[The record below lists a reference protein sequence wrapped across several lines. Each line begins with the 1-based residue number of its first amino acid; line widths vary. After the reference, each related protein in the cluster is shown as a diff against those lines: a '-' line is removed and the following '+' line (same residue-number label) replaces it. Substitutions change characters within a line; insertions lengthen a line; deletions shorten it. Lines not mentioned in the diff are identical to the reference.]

1 MVERQKDS
9 KKKEKGQGTI
19 NLTGFTS
26 EDKFPDMAVYAL
38 DRAGKPLE
46 ISKVNDEGSFRIP
59 EKVVEK
65 AHRIVIG
72 PEVEDIAGIE
82 RKVLTLYRSEQFKQ
96 IMEVGGIFEIPKKDW
111 YGWIQIKRCVSGSV
125 RHCYPYPWFIKQL
138 ELNMDAAMAFRNP
151 ISPATATDKTLQP
164 KSDAL
169 IAKSF
174 DYMIKPDWCETV
186 CDGLVEVYR
195 RTCCCWPW
203 IIDDPRLPEL
213 IEELEEILPDPPEI
227 KWPPRPEPDPVPF
240 HELAMF
246 KKGALDK
253 KVVNARQDLYALR
266 TLPKTELVAYIN
278 DRPYLF
284 CTCGSATKVADGF
297 IHPDGEFHICWYEW
311 PYLMLINCHE
321 EYAYKVKQNIEGSTV
336 TIYDGVAS
344 NEWFHYDDFAKLS
357 SYHPDAL
364 SCRHNDFPG
373 EGAFALLQDIGLT
386 GSWRLKTPDATG
398 WDQVGT
404 PAYNDGLAYPAAN
417 AAAAVGKYLDR
428 NWGGMLRLRYH
439 FSEEM
444 KGIGAKYY
452 RVSVVAS
459 DANGQPTGSRTYLS
473 PNQWKYYEKIGSDIY
488 VLKASLGPNSA
499 GGNNHLY
506 KIPYDAD
513 RDWQSGQ
520 YHAMLD
526 TRDFANG
533 RFLLT
538 VEVFDNAG
546 NLIRPMGT
554 PDPGGSVQG
563 GFTYRRWY
571 QETGPTAEV
580 PYAALTHMLWWDNR
594 KAQASIVDFRV
605 NGSANTAQCQFLENT
620 GTANFSVGYRAYH
633 PEPMFMLDHR
643 LWWRRGLGGPSGV
656 LTSPHPNP
664 NNVGVPPAPA
674 HQSGSDTFAD
684 MLDSHAKCTFTI
696 NLHTNVKTFNGIG
709 TLNGLDDWDYGSM
722 ALEIV

>member
-1 MVERQKDS
+1 MATKQKRPD
-9 KKKEKGQGTI
+9 KKAGIQGTI
-19 NLTGFTS
+19 NLSSFSS
-26 EDKFPDMAVYAL
+26 EDKFPEMAVFAL
-38 DRAGKPLE
+38 DRSGTPLE
-46 ISKVNDEGSFRIP
+46 INKVSNEGRFRIS
-59 EKVVEK
+59 EKVLAK
-65 AHRIVIG
+65 AYRIAIG
-72 PEVEDIAGIE
+72 PEVENIAGID
-82 RKVLTLYRSEQFKQ
+82 RKVMTLYRSEQFKA
-96 IMEVGGIFEIPKKDW
+96 ILEVGGIFEIPKKDW
-111 YGWIQIKRCVSGSV
+111 YGWLKIKRCVSGSV
-125 RHCYPYPWFIKQL
+125 RHCYPYPWFIRQL
-138 ELNMDAAMAFRNP
+138 LLNTNAAIAFKEP
-151 ISPATATDKTLQP
+151 VSPAPAVDKVLRL

-174 DYMIKPDWCETV
+174 DYLIKPYWCETV

-213 IEELEEILPDPPEI
+213 VDELEQILPDFPEI

-240 HELAMF
+240 HELSLF
-246 KKGALDK
+246 KEGTLDK
-253 KVVNARQDLYALR
+253 KVANAAKDLHALR
-266 TLPKTELVAYIN
+266 TFPQTELVAYIN
-278 DRPYLF
+278 ARPYLF

-321 EYAYKVKQNIEGSTV
+321 EYAFKVKQNIEGSTV
-336 TIYDGVAS
+336 TIYDGVAA
-344 NEWFHYDDFAKLS
+344 NEWFHYGDFAELF

-364 SCRHNDFPG
+364 TCRHNEFPG

-386 GSWRLKTPDATG
+386 GSWRLKTPNATG
-398 WDQVGT
+398 WDRVDT
-404 PAYNDGLAYPAAN
+404 PAYNDGLAFPAAN
-417 AAAAVGKYLDR
+417 AAAAVGKYRDR
-428 NWGGMLRLRYH
+428 NWGGNLRLRYH
-439 FSEEM
+439 FSEAM
-444 KGIGAKYY
+444 KGTGAKYY

-459 DANGQPTGSRTYLS
+459 DASGNPTGARTYLS
-473 PNQWKYYEKIGSDIY
+473 PNQWKYYEIIGSDIY
-488 VLKASLGPNSA
+488 VLKASLGPNNA

-506 KIPYDAD
+506 EIPYDAD

-526 TRDFANG
+526 TREFANG

-538 VEVFDNAG
+538 VEVFNNAG

-563 GFTYRRWY
+563 DFTYRRWY

-594 KAQASIVDFRV
+594 KAEALIVDFRV
-605 NGSANTAQCQFLENT
+605 NGVANMAECQFLENA
-620 GTANFSVGYRAYH
+620 GKANFSVGYRAYH
-633 PEPMFMLDHR
+633 PEPMFMLNHR
-643 LWWRRGLGGPSGV
+643 LWWRRGLGGPIGF

-674 HQSGSDTFAD
+674 HQSGSNTFAS
-684 MLDSHAKCTFTI
+684 MLDSHTKCTFTI

-709 TLNGLDDWDYGSM
+709 TLDGLDDWDHGSM
-722 ALEIV
+722 ALEVV